1 MTGKRRRDGGE
12 KTEGR
17 RGKEEKNGRHLI
29 YTHARERGEGIYI
42 RSIYIGEREETGYSR
57 NRDREETGR
66 RQEGD
71 REGIRRGKAEGR
83 RREGGKEG
91 RREEGWRRG

>member
-1 MTGKRRRDGGE
+1 MEFLATLTQTEREGGE
-12 KTEGR
+12 KTERWRGKDGEKTERR

-57 NRDREETGR
+57 NGDREETGR
-66 RQEGD
+66 G
-71 REGIRRGKAEGR
+71 
-83 RREGGKEG
+83 
-91 RREEGWRRG
+91 